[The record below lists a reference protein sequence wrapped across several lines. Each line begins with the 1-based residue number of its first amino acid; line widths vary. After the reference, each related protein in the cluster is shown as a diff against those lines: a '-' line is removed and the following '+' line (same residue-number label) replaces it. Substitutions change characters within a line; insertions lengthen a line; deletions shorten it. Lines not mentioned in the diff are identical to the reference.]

1 MFNKIIKKLNKIF
14 IYICNEF
21 KMKKDS
27 VMKKNVVLTGGTGFI
42 GKKLTQLLL
51 ENGFSVSILSRSV
64 NTNSDGISYFQWD
77 VDAGTIDEQAIL
89 NADYVIHLA
98 GENIGAKRW
107 TTARKKA
114 ILDSREK
121 STQLLYTCLQKNNK
135 QLDAFIS
142 ASGVG
147 IYGAINDELVCTET
161 TPAASDFLGSVCQ
174 KWESATAP
182 IHNLGIRTVQIRTGL
197 VLGTGDGVLQQL
209 VPLFKYKLGSVIGSG
224 KQYMPWIYIDD
235 LCRIY
240 LAAITNSQIQ
250 GPYNAAVNDGT
261 NNTIFATTLAKVF
274 GYRIWLPKVPAF
286 VLQLVLGEMSQLVL
300 QGRRVATDKIEKTGF
315 QFQFT
320 DLEKAL
326 RHCLSL

>member
-1 MFNKIIKKLNKIF
+1 
-14 IYICNEF
+14 
-21 KMKKDS
+21 
-27 VMKKNVVLTGGTGFI
+27 MKKNVVLTGGTGFI

-51 ENGFSVSILSRSV
+51 ENGFSVSILSRTAKK
-64 NTNSDGISYFQWD
+64 NLEGISYFQWD
-77 VDAGTIDEQAIL
+77 VDAGTIDEQAIV

-121 STQLLYTCLQKNNK
+121 STQLLYACLQKNNK

-147 IYGAINDELVCTET
+147 IYGAITDELVCTEL
-161 TPAASDFLGSVCQ
+161 TPAASDFLGTVCQ
-174 KWESATAP
+174 KWESATVP
-182 IHNLGIRTVQIRTGL
+182 IRDLGIRTVQIRTAL
-197 VLGTGDGVLQQL
+197 VLGKGDGVLQQL
-209 VPLFKYKLGSVIGSG
+209 LPLFRYKLGSAIGSG
-224 KQYMPWIYIDD
+224 KQYMPWIHIDD

-240 LAAITNSQIQ
+240 LAAITNSEMQ
-250 GPYNAAVNDGT
+250 GPYNAAVNDSTT
-261 NNTIFATTLAKVF
+261 NTVFSNTLAKVL
-274 GYRIWLPKVPAF
+274 GYRIWLPNVPAF
-286 VLQLVLGEMSQLVL
+286 VLQLVIGEMAQLVL
-300 QGRRVATDKIEKTGF
+300 KGRRVASDKIEKIGF

-326 RHCLSL
+326 RNCLSN

>member
-1 MFNKIIKKLNKIF
+1 
-14 IYICNEF
+14 
-21 KMKKDS
+21 
-27 VMKKNVVLTGGTGFI
+27 MKKNVVLTGGTGFI

-51 ENGFSVSILSRSV
+51 ENGFSVSILSRTAKK
-64 NTNSDGISYFQWD
+64 NLEGISYFQWD
-77 VDAGTIDEQAIL
+77 VDAGTIDEQAIV

-121 STQLLYTCLQKNNK
+121 STQLLYACLQKNNK

-147 IYGAINDELVCTET
+147 IYGAITDELVCTEL
-161 TPAASDFLGSVCQ
+161 TPAASDFLGTVCQ
-174 KWESATAP
+174 KWESVTGP
-182 IHNLGIRTVQIRTGL
+182 IRDLGIRTVQIRTAI
-197 VLGTGDGVLQQL
+197 VLGKGDGVLQQL
-209 VPLFKYKLGSVIGSG
+209 LPLFRYKLGSAIGSG
-224 KQYMPWIYIDD
+224 KQYMPWIHIDD

-240 LAAITNSQIQ
+240 LAAITNSEMQ
-250 GPYNAAVNDGT
+250 GPYNAAVNDSTT
-261 NNTIFATTLAKVF
+261 NTVFSNTLAKVL
-274 GYRIWLPKVPAF
+274 GYRIWLPNVPAF
-286 VLQLVLGEMSQLVL
+286 VLQLVIGEMAQLVL
-300 QGRRVATDKIEKTGF
+300 KGRRVASDKIEKTGF

-326 RHCLSL
+326 RNCLSN

>member
-1 MFNKIIKKLNKIF
+1 
-14 IYICNEF
+14 
-21 KMKKDS
+21 
-27 VMKKNVVLTGGTGFI
+27 MKKNVVLTGGTGFI

-51 ENGFSVSILSRSV
+51 ENGFSVSILSRSPKKK
-64 NTNSDGISYFQWD
+64 SEGISYFQWD
-77 VDAGTIDEQAIL
+77 IEAGTIDESAIL
-89 NADYVIHLA
+89 NADYIIHLA

-107 TTARKKA
+107 TAGRKKA

-121 STQLLYTCLQKNNK
+121 STQLLYACLQKHNK
-135 QLDAFIS
+135 QLESFIS

-161 TPAASDFLGSVCQ
+161 TPAASDFLGTVCQ
-174 KWESATAP
+174 KWESATVP

-197 VLGTGDGVLQQL
+197 VLGKGDGVLQQL
-209 VPLFKYKLGSVIGSG
+209 LPLFRYRLGSAIGSG
-224 KQYMPWIYIDD
+224 KQYMPWIHIDD

-240 LAAITNSQIQ
+240 LAAITNSEMK
-250 GPYNAAVNDGT
+250 GPYNAAVDDGT
-261 NNTIFATTLAKVF
+261 TNASFSAALAKVL
-274 GYRIWLPKVPAF
+274 GYTIWLPNVPAF

-300 QGRRVATDKIEKTGF
+300 QGRRVASDKIEETGF

-326 RHCLSL
+326 RHCLSH

>member
-1 MFNKIIKKLNKIF
+1 
-14 IYICNEF
+14 
-21 KMKKDS
+21 
-27 VMKKNVVLTGGTGFI
+27 MKKNVLLTGGTGFI
-42 GKKLTQLLL
+42 GKKLAKLLL

-64 NTNSDGISYFQWD
+64 KNNSDAISYFQWD

-121 STQLLYTCLQKNNK
+121 STALLYACLQKNNK
-135 QLDAFIS
+135 QLDAFVS

-147 IYGAINDELVCTET
+147 IYGAINDEVICTES
-161 TPAASDFLGSVCQ
+161 TPAASDFLGTVCQ
-174 KWESATAP
+174 KWESATNP
-182 IHNLGIRTVQIRTGL
+182 IHDLGIRTVQIRTGL
-197 VLGTGDGVLQQL
+197 VLGKGDGVLQQL
-209 VPLFKYKLGSVIGSG
+209 VPLFKYKFGSAIGSG
-224 KQYMPWIYIDD
+224 KQYMPWIHIDD

-240 LAAITNSQIQ
+240 LAAITNSEMQ
-250 GPYNAAVNDGT
+250 GPYNAAINDGT
-261 NNTIFATTLAKVF
+261 NNTIFSTTLAKIF
-274 GYRIWLPKVPAF
+274 GYTIWLPNVPAF
-286 VLQLVLGEMSQLVL
+286 VLQLALGEMAQLIL
-300 QGRRVATDKIEKTGF
+300 KGRRISSDKIEKTGF

-326 RHCLSL
+326 RNCILH